1 VVLQPLNL
9 CVQTL
14 DGIRN
19 HSWSRPA
26 PATPEGEIVSWADR
40 IAYVCHDFEDAVHVG
55 ITSPE
60 LLPTLVR
67 TRCGDRRSRQLHA
80 FIDAVVATVRSTGRV
95 GMDDTTATAL
105 AEFRRFN
112 YDHIYMR
119 PASLEQSASVVRVLR
134 ALVEHHAERPE
145 TLDLQNAPDP
155 LEPGGPAALRAA
167 VTWVGGMTDRYAFAQ
182 AVDVLGW
189 DRRDLPAGIG

>member
-1 VVLQPLNL
+1 M
-9 CVQTL
+9 
-14 DGIRN
+14 
-19 HSWSRPA
+19 
-26 PATPEGEIVSWADR
+26 SWADR

-55 ITSPE
+55 ITSPD

-67 TRCGDRRSRQLHA
+67 THCGDRRSRQLHA
-80 FIDAVVATVRSTGRV
+80 FIDAVVATVRATGRV

-119 PASLEQSASVVRVLR
+119 PASLEQSAAVVRVLR

-145 TLDLQNAPDP
+145 TLGPRHSPDP
-155 LEPGGPAALRAA
+155 VEPGGADALRAA